1 VLVGEVWFASGQSN
15 MLWALAQSEGGR
27 DEIAAADHPGI
38 RFFMAQLIAAPS
50 PKSDVPGVWQASSPQ
65 TAGRFSAVGYHFARK
80 LNQELGVPVGVIQ
93 AAWGGKP
100 VATFT
105 SREALASIPETK
117 SQLEDYEK
125 ALASYDPEKEKTR
138 HAEAVKAWEKQM
150 DEWRASK
157 PAPNAK
163 PPAKPKPAENPGIVP
178 GKPTTVY
185 NGIIAPF
192 VGYTIRGAIWYQ
204 GEADAN
210 EMADALN
217 YGKVFPLMIRDWRGR
232 WGDDF
237 RFLWVQLANF
247 KSPVM
252 QPGTNDPWA
261 VVQDQQ
267 RRSLSVEK
275 TGMAVINDIGAE
287 LNIHPPNKKDVGER
301 LARWTLAD
309 DFGKDV
315 VKCGPL
321 YKDSKIDGP
330 RITVTFD
337 HIGKGLKSA
346 DGSSLKRF
354 KIQDYDGNWY
364 WAHAKIEGNSVVVSS
379 AEVPR
384 AAAVRYAWVS
394 NPTGAN
400 LVNSEDL
407 PASIFTTQITEDPLP
422 EQIDFSDRP
431 EKHSP

>member
-1 VLVGEVWFASGQSN
+1 
-15 MLWALAQSEGGR
+15 
-27 DEIAAADHPGI
+27 
-38 RFFMAQLIAAPS
+38 
-50 PKSDVPGVWQASSPQ
+50 
-65 TAGRFSAVGYHFARK
+65 
-80 LNQELGVPVGVIQ
+80 
-93 AAWGGKP
+93 
-100 VATFT
+100 
-105 SREALASIPETK
+105 
-117 SQLEDYEK
+117 
-125 ALASYDPEKEKTR
+125 
-138 HAEAVKAWEKQM
+138 
-150 DEWRASK
+150 
-157 PAPNAK
+157 
-163 PPAKPKPAENPGIVP
+163 
-178 GKPTTVY
+178 
-185 NGIIAPF
+185 
-192 VGYTIRGAIWYQ
+192 
-204 GEADAN
+204 
-210 EMADALN
+210 
-217 YGKVFPLMIRDWRGR
+217 
-232 WGDDF
+232 
-237 RFLWVQLANF
+237 
-247 KSPVM
+247 M